1 MYNVSIIENELLGVV
16 GWQQQVD
23 AGQPQVVEMLTSE
36 SGLYYDDIHPLV
48 NMDIISEVCPEFD
61 MMTFEV
67 WSNSKTYPK
76 GYFVKSGVKYYR
88 SIQSNNINHVATDV
102 AWWIETTPFTNWLRN
117 KTLAGIKYG
126 LNKWLGKK
134 FDRKT
139 MRNLLSDAILFPQ
152 NVENYIYTPKT
163 TKNVGLKIRTLKGKS
178 MTYKLRRISFQFK
191 EPVNFAFR
199 IFKVGTSTFVT
210 SNAVTYST
218 ANQVQWVTVD
228 IELDPNSTYYIIYDD
243 NGLSSTNQAVNVIT
257 GDVIGEPY
265 QYYPSN
271 NYFDVCSIRSAGA
284 VTTVNDLKNNTET
297 LDTNYGMNLD
307 IAVFCDYTDFILENR
322 KMFADLFGYGVAMQI
337 MKHQLANP
345 YVRLNRSQKNAQI
358 QAPVVILETEGSDER
373 PGGIRKEFDTVLE
386 RLSFDMSNIDPICLP
401 CRKRGV
407 DLKVFH

>member
-23 AGQPQVVEMLTSE
+23 AGQPQIVEMLTSE
-36 SGLYYDDIHPLV
+36 SGLFYDDIHPLV

-67 WSNSKTYPK
+67 WSAVKTYPK

-88 SIQSNNINHVATDV
+88 SIQANNLNHIATDV
-102 AWWIETTPFTNWLRN
+102 AWWVETTPFTNWLRN

-139 MRNLLSDAILFPQ
+139 MRNLLSDAILFPEF
-152 NVENYIYTPKT
+152 VENYTYTENT
-163 TKNVGLKIRTLKGKS
+163 SKNVGLKLRTLKGKS
-178 MTYKLRRISFQFK
+178 MAYRIRRISFQFK
-191 EPVNFAFR
+191 EPANFAYR
-199 IFKVGTSTFVT
+199 LFKVGTSAAVQTG
-210 SNAVTYST
+210 AVTYST
-218 ANQVQWVTVD
+218 ANQAQWVTVNWD
-228 IELDPNSTYYIIYDD
+228 LEPNSTYYLVYDETAI
-243 NGLSSTNQAVNVIT
+243 GSTNKAVNIIT
-257 GDVIGEPY
+257 GDSVGEIY
-265 QYYPSN
+265 EYYPTSV
-271 NYFDVCSIRSAGA
+271 YFDVCSFSKAA
-284 VTTVNDLKNNTET
+284 TLTTVNDLKDNTTT
-297 LDTNYGMNLD
+297 LDTNYGLNLD
-307 IAVFCDYTDFILENR
+307 ITVNCDYTDFILENR

-386 RLSFDMSNIDPICLP
+386 RLSFDMSGIDPICLP